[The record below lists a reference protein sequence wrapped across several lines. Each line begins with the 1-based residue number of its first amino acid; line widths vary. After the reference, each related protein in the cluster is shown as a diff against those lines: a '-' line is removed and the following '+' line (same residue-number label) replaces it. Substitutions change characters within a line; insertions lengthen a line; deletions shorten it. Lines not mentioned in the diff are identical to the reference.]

1 MTLEAYLTDA
11 QMNMSE
17 FARRIGVKPQTIHR
31 YVKQGRSPE
40 WPIME
45 KIVLATA
52 GKVTANDFL
61 GVAA

>member
-1 MTLEAYLTDA
+1 MTLEAYLAET

-17 FARRIGVKPQTIHR
+17 FARRVGVKPQTIQR
-31 YVKQGRSPE
+31 YVKQGRAPE
-40 WPIME
+40 WAVME
-45 KIVLATA
+45 RIVLATA